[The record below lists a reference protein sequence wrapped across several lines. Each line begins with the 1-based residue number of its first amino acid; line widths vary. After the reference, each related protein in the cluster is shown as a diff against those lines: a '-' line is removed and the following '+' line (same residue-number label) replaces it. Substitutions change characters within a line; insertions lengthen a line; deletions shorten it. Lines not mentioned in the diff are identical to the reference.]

1 MATLLVNTPRR
12 PQRTHHRRGVR
23 RWGEGCRQEHEPL
36 SKRAARAADDPLQG
50 PRKGDAGVGQC
61 GQWSLE
67 GRAEWRVNTVPQA
80 ARSQALP
87 PASMASTPNLQLT
100 VSEHN
105 FPTQRRQL
113 WALLD

>member
-1 MATLLVNTPRR
+1 MLSSTMEQFVM
-12 PQRTHHRRGVR
+12 
-23 RWGEGCRQEHEPL
+23 QELGLNETVWVD
-36 SKRAARAADDPLQG
+36 AG
-50 PRKGDAGVGQC
+50 GDAGVGQC
-61 GQWSLE
+61 GRWSLE

-100 VSEHN
+100 ASEHN
-105 FPTQRRQL
+105 FPTQKRQL